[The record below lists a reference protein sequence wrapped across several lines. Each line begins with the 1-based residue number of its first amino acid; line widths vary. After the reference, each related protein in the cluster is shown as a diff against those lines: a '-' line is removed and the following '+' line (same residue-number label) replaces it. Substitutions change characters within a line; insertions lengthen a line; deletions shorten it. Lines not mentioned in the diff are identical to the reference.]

1 MREHSRNIKWWIMS
15 RLVYFGT
22 VYSNQCQSWRKTDEG
37 TWKSRMHHT
46 RGACF
51 MSDSSQ
57 CKTEGW
63 ISRWTCA
70 DGKPAHES
78 LTRGQ
83 RITIHLSA
91 KTDVETD
98 HRAQIWLKRQQYGK
112 TLWKPLNC
120 GVTSP
125 FSRSHVI
132 WGCKEEWYSALH
144 SDRGFISISPLRRDH
159 KQTVNKCLWQ
169 YIGFLL
175 QNTHC
180 DSHPAPSSH

>member
-1 MREHSRNIKWWIMS
+1 
-15 RLVYFGT
+15 
-22 VYSNQCQSWRKTDEG
+22 
-37 TWKSRMHHT
+37 
-46 RGACF
+46 

-98 HRAQIWLKRQQYGK
+98 HRAQI
-112 TLWKPLNC
+112 
-120 GVTSP
+120 
-125 FSRSHVI
+125 
-132 WGCKEEWYSALH
+132 
-144 SDRGFISISPLRRDH
+144 
-159 KQTVNKCLWQ
+159 
-169 YIGFLL
+169 
-175 QNTHC
+175 
-180 DSHPAPSSH
+180 

>member
-1 MREHSRNIKWWIMS
+1 
-15 RLVYFGT
+15 
-22 VYSNQCQSWRKTDEG
+22 
-37 TWKSRMHHT
+37 
-46 RGACF
+46 

-98 HRAQIWLKRQQYGK
+98 QSTNLTKKAAIW
-112 TLWKPLNC
+112 
-120 GVTSP
+120 
-125 FSRSHVI
+125 
-132 WGCKEEWYSALH
+132 
-144 SDRGFISISPLRRDH
+144 
-159 KQTVNKCLWQ
+159 
-169 YIGFLL
+169 
-175 QNTHC
+175 QNTMKTTQLWCH
-180 DSHPAPSSH
+180 